1 MIASLYQIKDTMKKL
16 FGLLL
21 LLFINQI
28 VVAQKTVTLQE
39 CESKFLKNNLFLL
52 ASHYNIDASKALTIQ
67 ARIWDN
73 PTLTADLNAY
83 NPERGKYFDIGTQG
97 SKSFG
102 IEQLIYLGGKK
113 RNEVKLA
120 QTNEQLAELEF
131 NDLLRTLKL
140 QLRKSF
146 YTVYFNSKNLE
157 TTDKQLSHIEDLI
170 NSYSVQ
176 AKKGNVPLKDLVR
189 LQSLFLNFKNE
200 RMGIVNNSIEEQANL
215 KLLLNENETVIPILT
230 DSDFNKYTKEMLFDA
245 KSFETEAI
253 ANRPDYLLKQKE
265 IEANELNV
273 KLQKSLSIP
282 DLTLGASYTQRGGAF
297 DNQKNINIG
306 IPLPLWNKNKGNI
319 QFAKTILEQSKIEK
333 QSFDLELQ
341 TEIASNWNKWNE
353 SRKNY
358 QQINPSESS
367 DFEMVYN
374 GILENFQKRNISLL
388 EFTDFMESY
397 NQAAVQ
403 LNELK
408 KKVVLSGEELNS
420 TINKDLF

>member
-1 MIASLYQIKDTMKKL
+1 MKKL

-21 LLFINQI
+21 LLFINQAI
-28 VVAQKTVTLQE
+28 TAQKTATLQE
-39 CESKFLKNNLFLL
+39 CESQFLKNNLFLL

-67 ARIWDN
+67 ARIWEN
-73 PTLTADLNAY
+73 PALTADLNAY
-83 NPERGKYFDIGTQG
+83 NPERNKYFDIGTQG
-97 SKSFG
+97 AKSIG

-120 QTNEQLAELEF
+120 KANEQLAELEF

-146 YTVYFNSKNLE
+146 FTVYFNSKNIE
-157 TTDKQLSHIEDLI
+157 TTDKQLSHIQDLI
-170 NSYSVQ
+170 NSYSIQ
-176 AKKGNVPLKDLVR
+176 AKKGNVPVKDLVR

-200 RMGIVNNSIEEQANL
+200 RMEVVNSNIEEQANL
-215 KLLLNENETVIPILT
+215 KVLLNETSTIIPII
-230 DSDFNKYTKEMLFDA
+230 SDVEFNKYTKDIPFDA
-245 KSFETEAI
+245 KAFENLAI
-253 ANRPDYLLKQKE
+253 TNRPDYLIKQKD

-297 DNQKNINIG
+297 ENQKNINIG

-319 QFAKTILEQSKIEK
+319 KFSKTILEQSKIEK
-333 QSFDLELQ
+333 QNFDLQLEN
-341 TEIASNWNKWNE
+341 EIASNWNKWNE

-358 QQINPSESS
+358 NQINPSTNS
-367 DFEMVYN
+367 DFEMVYK

-420 TINKDLF
+420 TINTDLF

>member
-1 MIASLYQIKDTMKKL
+1 MKKL
-16 FGLLL
+16 IGLVL
-21 LLFINQI
+21 LLFLNQV
-28 VVAQKTVTLQE
+28 VVAQKTVTLQD
-39 CESKFLKNNLFLL
+39 CESIFLEKNLVLL
-52 ASHYNIDASKALTIQ
+52 ASHYNIDASKALIIQ

-83 NPERGKYFDIGTQG
+83 NPEKEKYFYNGSQG
-97 SKSFG
+97 AKSFG

-120 QTNEQLAELEF
+120 QATAKQTELEF
-131 NDLLRTLKL
+131 DELLRTLKF

-157 TTDKQLSHIEDLI
+157 TIDRQLSHIEDLI

-176 AKKGNVPLKDLVR
+176 TQKGNLPLKDLVR
-189 LQSLFLNFKNE
+189 LQSLFLNFKNDRIE
-200 RMGIVNNSIEEQANL
+200 VVNSTIEEQANL
-215 KLLLNENETVIPILT
+215 KLLLNESENLVPTLT
-230 DSDFNKYTKEMLFDA
+230 TTDFDKYTKEISFDA
-245 KSFETEAI
+245 KVLENLAIEA
-253 ANRPDYLLKQKE
+253 RPDYLQQQKNIE
-265 IEANELNV
+265 INELNI
-273 KLQKSLSIP
+273 KYQKSLAIP
-282 DLTLGASYTQRGGAF
+282 DLTLGLAYAQRGGAF
-297 DNQKNINIG
+297 DNQKNVTLG

-319 QFAKTILEQSKIEK
+319 QVAKTLLAQSKVEK
-333 QSFDLELQ
+333 QAFDLQLQ

-358 QQINPSESS
+358 QLLNPKINA
-367 DFEMVYN
+367 DFEMVYK

-397 NQAAVQ
+397 NQAAIQ
-403 LNELK
+403 MNELK
-408 KKVVLSGEELNS
+408 KKLVLSGEEFNS

>member
-1 MIASLYQIKDTMKKL
+1 MKKL

-39 CESKFLKNNLFLL
+39 CESQFLKNNLFLL

-83 NPERGKYFDIGTQG
+83 NPERRKYFDNGKQG
-97 SKSFG
+97 AKSFG
-102 IEQLIYLGGKK
+102 INQLIYLGGKK
-113 RNEVKLA
+113 QNAVKLA

-131 NDLLRTLKL
+131 NDVLRTLKL

-157 TTDKQLSHIEDLI
+157 TTDKQLSHIENLI
-170 NSYSVQ
+170 NSYAVQ
-176 AKKGNVPLKDLVR
+176 VKKGNVPLKDLVR

-200 RMGIVNNSIEEQANL
+200 RMGVVNSSIEEQGNL
-215 KLLLNENETVIPILT
+215 KLLLNENENVIPVIT
-230 DSDFNKYTKEMLFDA
+230 DSDFNKYTKEILFDA
-245 KSFETEAI
+245 KSLENEAI
-253 ANRPDYLLKQKE
+253 ANRPDYLLKQKN

-282 DLTLGASYTQRGGAF
+282 DLTVGVSYTQLGAAF
-297 DNQKNINIG
+297 ANQKNVNFG

-319 QFAKTILEQSKIEK
+319 KFSKTILEQSKIEK
-333 QSFDLELQ
+333 QSFDLQLQ

-358 QQINPSESS
+358 KQIDPSTNS
-367 DFEMVYN
+367 DFDMVYN
-374 GILENFQKRNISLL
+374 GFIANFQKRNISLL

-408 KKVVLSGEELNS
+408 KKVVLSGEELNT